1 MELNVEVYSSA
12 SNSIPGPEGAAMLR
26 EAVNSLRHNLLNID
40 VMRVREKGQNM
51 RKQMEDLI
59 GLMLTYEEQQQQEQ
73 QEQLQTAPQDVTYT

>member
-1 MELNVEVYSSA
+1 
-12 SNSIPGPEGAAMLR
+12 MLI

>member
-1 MELNVEVYSSA
+1 MKCRGLFVPA
-12 SNSIPGPEGAAMLR
+12 SNSIPDPEGAAMLI